1 MDRVFPTWIEGCA
14 APSCFA
20 GTFYNSFIFT
30 HRANTRSMVRGES
43 AAAAESRLWRPHVRT
58 RPAGMSFPLEV
69 HLVHMSEDG
78 ALAVVGVLFP

>member
-1 MDRVFPTWIEGCA
+1 
-14 APSCFA
+14 
-20 GTFYNSFIFT
+20 
-30 HRANTRSMVRGES
+30 MVRGES